1 MVQTIGFEGIA
12 INVWLVWI
20 LPFVGAAIIAIV
32 AKARIKLRDHTA
44 VGLALASAISATT
57 LLPLLTSQPPNNEV
71 HSQIPWI
78 STLGIRA
85 GVLADPLAIVMSNL
99 VAWVSFLIFFY
110 STGYMHGDRDLTRF
124 WFFMLFF
131 IGSMQLIVLS
141 DNLLMVFFG
150 WEGVGLAS
158 YALIGFWYY
167 DREKDFVGKIGH
179 RAGGIAMWAS
189 PSHAG
194 MKAFLM
200 TRAGDV
206 MMLAGMFLI
215 FAYSGT
221 FGFKELL
228 QNQTWASVMAHQ
240 NLLVPAAVLLFGGAV
255 GKSAQFP
262 LNEWLLEAMTGPT
275 PVSAL
280 IHAATMVKAG
290 VFLVAR
296 IGPLFFALAAFGM
309 TQFFEVVAWVGAI
322 TAFLLATQAI
332 VNPEIKK
339 VLAYSTGSQIGYM
352 MMALGIAGLSTQF
365 VDGYAAGF
373 FQLMSHAMFKA
384 SLFMGAGALLHTVG
398 SRFMNDMGGMRR
410 HMRKTYIF
418 MLLAGL
424 SLAGAPLVTAGFWSK
439 DAIFAAILES
449 GYVYA
454 SPLFIMAVV
463 VAVMTAFY
471 TFRMIGMAFFG
482 KPSPHIEEMQ
492 KAGHHLHE
500 VTARMWV
507 PFAVLAM
514 ATIAIG
520 VIGFIFESQIHT
532 LLGAYLAQSFGI
544 VEGKQQQQQRTFSS
558 FSSSSSSSYSSF
570 APVSAAKKSIDGS
583 DLHSTYSSLPS
594 RRIVMRQEAQGQG
607 MKNETILGLNPVA
620 AASSFGAFALGA
632 GLGYIFYI
640 ARKVSPQIISRNIA
654 SQAIW
659 TFLYNRW
666 YLNSVLYWGAVIGPM
681 AIYRIIWRYF
691 ESIVIEGI
699 NPGFQFAMTYF
710 SKIVRSAQTGITQ
723 TYLFVFGVG
732 IIIIVMLLLLSG
744 RT

>member
-1 MVQTIGFEGIA
+1 MVETVLGFEGIA

-20 LPFVGAAIIAIV
+20 LPFIGAAAIAGVARVARKII
-32 AKARIKLRDHTA
+32 RDYFA
-44 VGLALASAISATT
+44 VGLSLASAISATT
-57 LLPLLTSQPPNNEV
+57 LLPLAFSGTEI
-71 HSQIPWI
+71 HSQVTWI
-78 STLGIRA
+78 SALGLKA
-85 GVLADPLAIVMSNL
+85 GILADTLSILMANL
-99 VAWVSFLIFFY
+99 VAWVSFLIFVY
-110 STGYMHGDRDLTRF
+110 SIGYMHGDRDLTRF

-167 DREKDFVGKIGH
+167 DRKKDFVGREGD
-179 RAGGIAMWAS
+179 RAWGIPLWAS

-221 FGFKELL
+221 FGFKELI
-228 QNQTWASVMAHQ
+228 QNQEWANQMAQQ
-240 NLLVPAAVLLFGGAV
+240 NLLVPAAVLLFGGAI

-262 LNEWLLEAMTGPT
+262 LQEWLLEAMTGPT
-275 PVSAL
+275 SVSAL

-309 TQFFEVVAWVGAI
+309 AQFFEVVAWVGAI
-322 TAFLLATQAI
+322 TAFLLATQAL

-352 MMALGIAGLSTQF
+352 MMGLGIAGLSTQF
-365 VDGYAAGF
+365 VDGYTAGF
-373 FQLMSHAMFKA
+373 FQMTSHAMFKA

-398 SRFMNDMGGMRR
+398 SRFLTDMGGMRR

-424 SLAGAPLVTAGFWSK
+424 SLAAAPLITAGFWSK
-439 DAIFAAILES
+439 DAIFAAVLES

-454 SPLFIMAVV
+454 WPLFAIAVI

-471 TFRMIGMAFFG
+471 TFRMLGMAFFG
-482 KPSPHIEEMQ
+482 KKSKHLEEMEHT
-492 KAGHHLHE
+492 GHHLHE
-500 VTARMWV
+500 VGKTMWV
-507 PFAVLAM
+507 PFGILAV

-520 VIGFIFESQIHT
+520 VVGFAFESEIHH
-532 LLGAYLAQSFGI
+532 LLGEYLQDSFSI
-544 VEGKQQQQQRTFSS
+544 SEEEEQPEQRTF
-558 FSSSSSSSYSSF
+558 F
-570 APVSAAKKSIDGS
+570 
-583 DLHSTYSSLPS
+583 
-594 RRIVMRQEAQGQG
+594 
-607 MKNETILGLNPVA
+607 GLNPIA
-620 AASSFGAFALGA
+620 AIASVGAFAIGGA
-632 GLGYIFYI
+632 LGYVIYI
-640 ARKVSPQIISRNIA
+640 ANKVNPEIISRNILTHA
-654 SQAIW
+654 VW
-659 TFLYNRW
+659 KFLYNRW
-666 YLNSVLYWGAVIGPM
+666 YLNSALYWGAVIVPM

-691 ESIVIEGI
+691 ESTIIDGI
-699 NPGFQFAMTYF
+699 NPAFQYSMTYC
-710 SKIVRSAQTGITQ
+710 SRVVKAAQTGITQ
-723 TYLFVFGVG
+723 TYLFVFAAG
-732 IIIIVMLLLLSG
+732 IIIIVMLMFL
-744 RT
+744 